1 MTIKQFQ
8 LFSDAEQD
16 EIILNYGTY
25 ITSYMQGTTMSDVYK
40 MDSFYVKFCYDIT
53 KDKKPTIIPFF
64 DDNGFNLY
72 NDVLSHL
79 RCN

>member
-1 MTIKQFQ
+1 
-8 LFSDAEQD
+8 
-16 EIILNYGTY
+16 
-25 ITSYMQGTTMSDVYK
+25 MSDVYK

-64 DDNGFNLY
+64 DDNGLNLY